1 MSSVRG
7 DSDCAAPSP
16 IPGLLSCQNERK
28 EEDQEEESVV
38 EVFSVSGRKE
48 ACSERAKDWREL
60 MVARDCE
67 NSMVWMILLTLVTV
81 ERWAL

>member
-1 MSSVRG
+1 M
-7 DSDCAAPSP
+7 
-16 IPGLLSCQNERK
+16 
-28 EEDQEEESVV
+28 
-38 EVFSVSGRKE
+38 
-48 ACSERAKDWREL
+48 ERAKDWREL